1 MISIHLALP
10 WEGHTKQMYHV
21 FEYLMKYHNS
31 EIVIDPNDQVIYQNN
46 FERQYWTSSEFVHV
60 SGKQDL
66 TLNMPAKRGLGFV
79 IKARVDSYHS
89 VDTVTQRYRTGFL
102 IYVKSVSIYWM
113 SNKQTSCECSSFGS
127 DCFS

>member
-1 MISIHLALP
+1 
-10 WEGHTKQMYHV
+10 
-21 FEYLMKYHNS
+21 
-31 EIVIDPNDQVIYQNN
+31 
-46 FERQYWTSSEFVHV
+46 
-60 SGKQDL
+60 
-66 TLNMPAKRGLGFV
+66 MPAKRGLGFV

-102 IYVKSVSIYWM
+102 IYVKSVSVYWM